1 MIKTME
7 EHYKRILED
16 SDKRLVY
23 FIQEQILDK
32 DSPYYGA
39 FIDRRGVSEAKV
51 TLYRLETIIACYICS
66 DSQYYHNANV
76 YERIMAGI
84 EYVKSVQHP
93 NGMFDY
99 VSCNF
104 NSAPDTAFCLVAIVP
119 PYQCLEAMNDRTKQE
134 DNIYHELGDI
144 IYHGA
149 KGIMEG
155 GFHTP
160 NHRWAISGMLKL
172 CGKLF
177 NDNEMYKSADRYLAE
192 GIDCNEDG
200 EYSEKSAGNYNSV
213 NNDAMIMLTEA
224 TDDESYEDNVCRN
237 LTMMLHYWEPN
248 GSIFTANS
256 TRFDKDRIVY
266 PLSYYTEYMLMGVKR
281 HNEVFLSMCNTI
293 MDIVRDRDLEAP
305 DVLIYF
311 LKYPNWR
318 SFEYEKSYDNPD
330 YRVFYKDSNIAR
342 VRNKY
347 YTYTVMGGKSNFL
360 YFHVGTMQLAMK
372 VAGSFCEHRAFIS
385 EKMEEENGTFHLH
398 QTMKGWYYL
407 PFTDD
412 KRPSTSNWWDM
423 DNASRD
429 KLSGPDLDID
439 VYITDAK
446 TDDGIDVRVVTSSD
460 AVKGGPWRVELAF
473 IGGDFLENDHIATNL
488 DGSETITIKDGMTT
502 VSNDRDAIIVGPGF
516 GAHHYMEGKEDSELK
531 TAGASTIYFTDYT
544 TFDRTI
550 QIRNGRS
557 RFDSVGSELNNN
569 K

>member
-1 MIKTME
+1 ME
-7 EHYKRILED
+7 DHYRRILKD

-23 FIQEQILDK
+23 YIQEQILDTG
-32 DSPYYGA
+32 SPYYGA

-51 TLYRLETIIACYICS
+51 TLYRLETIIACYLCK
-66 DSQYYHNANV
+66 DSIYYHNKNV
-76 YERIMAGI
+76 FDRIIAGI
-84 EYVKSVQHP
+84 KYVKSVQHE

-119 PYQCLEAMNDRTKQE
+119 PYQVLDAQTQRSGEE
-134 DNIYHELGDI
+134 EIIYKELGDI

-149 KGIMEG
+149 KGIMTG

-160 NHRWAISGMLKL
+160 NHRWAIAGMLKL

-177 NDNEMYKSADRYLAE
+177 DDDMMYKSADRYLAE

-213 NNDAMIMLTEA
+213 NNDAMIMLAEA
-224 TDDESYEDNVCRN
+224 TGDDSYEDNVCRN
-237 LTMMLHYWEPN
+237 LLMMLNYWEPN

-266 PLSYYTEYMLMGVKR
+266 PIAYYTEYMLMAIKR
-281 HNEVFLSMCNTI
+281 DNKVFYQMCNTI

-311 LKYPNWR
+311 LKYPKWR
-318 SFEYEKSYDNPD
+318 NTEFEGSYINPD

-342 VRNKY
+342 VKNKY
-347 YTYTVMGGKSNFL
+347 YTYTVMGQKSNFL

-385 EKMEEENGTFHLH
+385 EDMKEENGVFHLH

-407 PFTDD
+407 PWTDD

-423 DNASRD
+423 DNSKRD

-439 VYITDAK
+439 VYISDAK
-446 TDDGIDVRVVTSSD
+446 TGDGIDVRVVTSSD

-473 IGGDFLENDHIATNL
+473 TGGDFLENEHMATTLN
-488 DGSETITIKDGMTT
+488 GTETITIKDGITR
-502 VSNDRDAIIVGPGF
+502 VSNESDAITVGPGF
-516 GAHHYMEGKEDSELK
+516 GAHHFMEGKEDSELK

-544 TFDRTI
+544 PFDRTI
-550 QIRNGRS
+550 NIRNVRS
-557 RFDSVGSELNNN
+557 SFTNL
-569 K
+569 